1 MMGPFIA
8 LTLNGFREARRNR
21 VTLIVALF
29 ALSLLLSSSLV
40 VEVTVGVFDRVLTD
54 MGLGS
59 MSLMLVLLTIFLSSG
74 LISREIE
81 RRTIFLMVSKPL
93 SRGAFLVG
101 RLFGNMLTVT
111 VLLLA
116 MAALFFLLMVFYAV
130 PITPAHVAAVGMLW
144 FELWVLSGVGFLMS
158 SFSQHQTVS
167 AFVTVSIYV
176 AGNLSSDIYALARK
190 SKSDAL
196 QALGEA
202 VYYVLPNLSRFNYRP
217 QASYAASISSSQLL
231 SDMAYGAA
239 YTAVLVSLAVLLFNR
254 RDFR

>member
-1 MMGPFIA
+1 MGPFIA
-8 LTLNGFREARRNR
+8 LALNGFREARRNR
-21 VTLIVALF
+21 VTLLVAIF
-29 ALSLLLSSSLV
+29 ALAMLLSTSLV
-40 VEVTVGVFDRVLTD
+40 LEITVGTFDRVLTD
-54 MGLGS
+54 VGLGA

-101 RLFGNMLTVT
+101 RLLGNMLTVT
-111 VLLLA
+111 ALQLA
-116 MAALFFLLMVFYAV
+116 MAGVFFLLTRFYGSTF
-130 PITPAHVAAVGMLW
+130 TPAHLAAVGMLW

-158 SFSQHQTVS
+158 SFSSQMVS

-176 AGNLSSDIYALARK
+176 AGNLSSDIYSLAGK
-190 SKSDAL
+190 SESGAVR
-196 QALGEA
+196 ALGRS
-202 VYYVLPNLSRFNYRP
+202 VYYLLPDLSRFNYRP
-217 QASYAASISSSQLL
+217 QASYGAAVDLGEVGWAI
-231 SDMAYGAA
+231 AYAAA

>member
-8 LTLNGFREARRNR
+8 LSLNGFREARRNR
-21 VTLIVALF
+21 VTLLVAIF

-40 VEVTVGVFDRVLTD
+40 LNVTVGVFDRVLTD

-59 MSLMLVLLTIFLSSG
+59 MSLMLVLLTVFLSSS

-111 VLLLA
+111 VLQAA
-116 MAALFFLLMVFYAV
+116 MALILLVLMRFYGT
-130 PITPAHVAAVGMLW
+130 PITPAHLAAIGMLW

-158 SFSQHQTVS
+158 SFSSQMVS
-167 AFVTVSIYV
+167 AFVAVSIYV
-176 AGNLSSDIYALARK
+176 AGHLSSDIYALARK
-190 SKSDAL
+190 SKSESL
-196 QALGEA
+196 EALGQA
-202 VYYVLPNLSRFNYRP
+202 VYYLLPDLSRFNYRP
-217 QASYAASISSSQLL
+217 QAAYAAAVSSSQLL

-239 YTAVLVSLAVLLFNR
+239 YTAVLVSLAVVLFNR

>member
-1 MMGPFIA
+1 MGPFIA

-59 MSLMLVLLTIFLSSG
+59 MSLMMVLLTIFLSSG

-101 RLFGNMLTVT
+101 RLFG
-111 VLLLA
+111 
-116 MAALFFLLMVFYAV
+116 F
-130 PITPAHVAAVGMLW
+130 
-144 FELWVLSGVGFLMS
+144 
-158 SFSQHQTVS
+158 
-167 AFVTVSIYV
+167 
-176 AGNLSSDIYALARK
+176 
-190 SKSDAL
+190 
-196 QALGEA
+196 
-202 VYYVLPNLSRFNYRP
+202 
-217 QASYAASISSSQLL
+217 
-231 SDMAYGAA
+231 
-239 YTAVLVSLAVLLFNR
+239 
-254 RDFR
+254 

>member
-116 MAALFFLLMVFYAV
+116 MAALFFLLMAFYGS
-130 PITPAHVAAVGMLW
+130 PISSAHLAAVGMLW

-158 SFSQHQTVS
+158 SFSSQMVS
-167 AFVTVSIYV
+167 AFVTVSVYV
-176 AGNLSSDIYALARK
+176 AGNLSSDIYYLAHK

-202 VYYVLPNLSRFNYRP
+202 VYYLLPNLSRFNYRP
-217 QASYAASISSSQLL
+217 QASYAAAISSTQVL

>member
-29 ALSLLLSSSLV
+29 ALSMLLSSSLV

-111 VLLLA
+111 VLQLA
-116 MAALFFLLMVFYAV
+116 MTALFFLMMLAYGT
-130 PITPAHVAAVGMLW
+130 PITPAHLAAVGMLW

-158 SFSQHQTVS
+158 SFSSQMVS

-190 SKSDAL
+190 SKSEAL
-196 QALGEA
+196 QALGRS
-202 VYYVLPNLSRFNYRP
+202 VYYVLPDLSRFNYRP
-217 QASYAASISSSQLL
+217 QASYAAAISSSQLL
-231 SDMAYGAA
+231 TDMAYGAA

>member
-21 VTLIVALF
+21 VTLLVALF
-29 ALSLLLSSSLV
+29 ALGLLLSSSLV
-40 VEVTVGVFDRVLTD
+40 LNVTVGVFDRVLTD

-59 MSLMLVLLTIFLSSG
+59 MSLMLVMLTIFLSSG

-111 VLLLA
+111 VLQLA
-116 MAALFFLLMVFYAV
+116 MAVIFLALMRFYGT
-130 PITPAHVAAVGMLW
+130 PLSPAHLAALGMLW

-158 SFSQHQTVS
+158 SFSSQMVS

-176 AGNLSSDIYALARK
+176 AGNLSSDIYSLARR
-190 SKSDAL
+190 SKSGAL
-196 QALGEA
+196 EALGQA
-202 VYYVLPNLSRFNYRP
+202 VYYVLPDLSRFNYRP
-217 QASYAASISSSQLL
+217 QASYAAAISSSQLL
-231 SDMAYGAA
+231 SDMAYGTA